1 MTEKIDFPH
10 DTGYKYLLSYQE
22 VFLELLDSFVDQGW
36 VTKLD
41 RDHIA
46 RIDKSFILQDFA
58 GKEADLV
65 YQLKIDGQEVLFYL
79 LFELQSSVDFQ
90 MPYRLLQYMVE
101 IWRDCLKGVD
111 SAVAE
116 RKDYRLPVIV
126 PMILY
131 NGEGNWTV
139 CRSFKETL
147 AGANLFGEY
156 VLDFKYIL
164 IDVLRYQQ
172 ESLVKLANLI
182 GSVFLL
188 DRQTDYDEC
197 YRRLEKVKKV
207 VLNFDDRRLQLFGA
221 WYTVIAM
228 RDFPK
233 EMREKLINEIDISK
247 PEEVRTMISH
257 LEQNFKRYYNE
268 ALLAGK
274 KEGKLE
280 GKIEGKIETAQNM
293 LRMKLDANLIAAVT
307 GLALDEIERLK
318 LKL

>member
-1 MTEKIDFPH
+1 MVEEIGFPH

-41 RDHIA
+41 RDHIT

-65 YQLKIDGQEVLFYL
+65 YQLKVNDQDVVFYL

-90 MPYRLLQYMVE
+90 MPYRLLQYMLE
-101 IWRDCLKGVD
+101 IWRDYLKGVD
-111 SAVAE
+111 PEIAE
-116 RKDYRLPVIV
+116 RKDHKLPVII

-131 NGEGNWTV
+131 NGEGNWTA

-147 AGANLFGEY
+147 AGADLFGEY

-182 GSVFLL
+182 GTVFLL
-188 DRQTDYDEC
+188 DRQTDYYEC
-197 YRRLEKVKKV
+197 YRRFEKVKEV

-221 WYTVIAM
+221 WYTVIAT
-228 RDFPK
+228 RDFPR
-233 EMREKLINEIDISK
+233 EMREKLINEIDITK

-274 KEGKLE
+274 KEGLK
-280 GKIEGKIETAQNM
+280 EGKIETAKNM
-293 LRMKLDANLIAAVT
+293 LRLKLNDNLIAAAT
-307 GLALDEIERLK
+307 GLTLDEIERMK
-318 LKL
+318 LKP